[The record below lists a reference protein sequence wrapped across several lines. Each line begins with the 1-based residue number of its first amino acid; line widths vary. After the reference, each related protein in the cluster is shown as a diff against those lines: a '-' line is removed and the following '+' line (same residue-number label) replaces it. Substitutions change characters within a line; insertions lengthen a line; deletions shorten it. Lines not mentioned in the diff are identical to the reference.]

1 MNERFWI
8 IPLFPLA
15 GFLLLGLLGKKLST
29 RAISLIA
36 CGSVGLSFAGAL
48 LSFQALLRVPPESR
62 FFSHTLFTWIAA
74 GAFQADFAFGFDPL
88 SAVMVLLITGVGLL
102 IHIYSIGYMHGDPG
116 YSRFFTY
123 LNLFLFAMLTL
134 VMAENYL
141 LLFVGWEGVGLC
153 SYLLIGFWFEKP
165 SASAAGKKAFLVN
178 RIGDAAFLLGLF
190 LLFSQF
196 GTLDFRS
203 IESAMITDPQ
213 RFPVENGVIG
223 GLTLTALLLFAGAA
237 GKSAQI
243 PLFVWLPDAMEG
255 PTPVSALIHAATM
268 VTAGIYLVA
277 RSAALFLHAPLAME
291 TVAVTGM
298 LTAVFA
304 ATIAL
309 VQRDIKRVLAYST
322 ISQLGYMFAAVGIG
336 AFTAGMFHLVTHAF
350 FKALLFLGAGS
361 IIHGLGGQQDLF
373 HMGNLRKAMPWTF
386 AVMPAGMLA
395 IAGFPGFSGFFS
407 KDEILWKLFSSGH
420 SLLWVAG
427 LGGAVMTAFYTA
439 RLLFLA
445 FGERQS
451 GPAEKFHAAH
461 ESPAVMIV
469 PLVLLAGLSVL
480 GGWIGL
486 PSWLGSNHLEDFLS
500 PVFPAHMNASHEVNT
515 HGGEITAA
523 VLSSLLAILGI
534 GFAALLYLSRRLD
547 PAYLAERFPFLYR
560 LFCHKYW
567 VDELYQAVLVQPCLW
582 ISEHILW
589 RYWDQDVIDGLVN
602 GTGRMLEAAGNRL
615 RRMQNGSVR
624 DYAAWI
630 CTGAIFILLYLL
642 IT

>member
-8 IPLFPLA
+8 IPFLPLA
-15 GFLLLGLLGKKLST
+15 GFLVLGLLGKRLST

-36 CGSVGLSFAGAL
+36 CSSVGLSFVGAL
-48 LSFQALLRVPPESR
+48 LSLPALLQMPQESR

-74 GAFQADFAFGFDPL
+74 GAFQADFAFGLDPL
-88 SAVMVLLITGVGLL
+88 SMVMVLVITGVGFL

-123 LNLFLFAMLTL
+123 LNLFVFAMLTL

-190 LLFSQF
+190 LLFYQF

-203 IESAMITDPQ
+203 IESAITTDPQ
-213 RFPVENGVIG
+213 RFPVESGVMG
-223 GLTLTALLLFAGAA
+223 GLTLTALLLFAGAV

-277 RSAALFLHAPLAME
+277 RSSTLFLQAPLAMQ
-291 TVAVTGM
+291 TVAFTGM

-322 ISQLGYMFAAVGIG
+322 ISQLGYMFAAVGVG
-336 AFTAGMFHLVTHAF
+336 AFVAGMFHLVTHAF

-361 IIHGLGGQQDLF
+361 VIHGLSGQQDLL
-373 HMGNLRKAMPWTF
+373 HMGNLRQPMPRTF
-386 AVMPAGMLA
+386 AVMLAGMLA

-420 SLLWVAG
+420 ILLWIAG

-445 FGERQS
+445 FGPS
-451 GPAEKFHAAH
+451 HSSTAETSHAAH
-461 ESPAVMIV
+461 ESPPVMVI
-469 PLVLLAGLSVL
+469 PLMILALLSVL

-486 PSWLGSNHLEDFLS
+486 PSWLGSNYLEDFLS
-500 PVFPAHMNASHEVNT
+500 PVFPLAAEASQELPA
-515 HGGEITAA
+515 HGGEIAA
-523 VLSSLLAILGI
+523 AAFSGLLAILGI
-534 GFAALLYLSRRLD
+534 GFAAFLYWWQRLD
-547 PAYLAERFPFLYR
+547 PDYLAERFPLLYR
-560 LFCHKYW
+560 LFYHKYW
-567 VDELYQAVLVQPCLW
+567 VDELYQTVLVQPCLW
-582 ISEHILW
+582 ISEHVLW

-602 GTGRMLEAAGNRL
+602 GTGRMLAAAGNRL
-615 RRMQNGSVR
+615 RRLQNGSAR
-624 DYAAWI
+624 DYAAWV
-630 CTGAIFILLYLL
+630 CTGAILILLYLW
-642 IT
+642 IK